1 MTNKIQSDMLPA
13 ETAQQLADQPEEFD
27 LDAIRLSQNFGESSG
42 IKKLLTTVPVRKP
55 NRTQFFRTHP
65 DHRLDVMLLKYGD
78 TDDLYIVMP
87 QLRAEVEHL
96 AKPYRLVLTVDRGGT
111 VFIWPLAIPDEERPL
126 DWHSSAME
134 ADAFARES
142 WVRMQSNQSLGAYEI
157 FQAQGQLSEPA
168 WPVETWPELVKVA
181 FRKKIIDAADHVVL
195 RKLRGEL

>member
-1 MTNKIQSDMLPA
+1 MSDKAQADLLPVA
-13 ETAQQLADQPEEFD
+13 TAQQLTDEPEEFD

-65 DHRLDVMLLKYGD
+65 DHRLDVMLLKYGE
-78 TDDLYIVMP
+78 TDDPYIVMP

-134 ADAFARES
+134 ADAVASES
-142 WVRMQSNQSLGAYEI
+142 WVRIQSNQALGAYEI
-157 FQAQGQLSEPA
+157 FEAQGQLSEP
-168 WPVETWPELVKVA
+168 TWPE
-181 FRKKIIDAADHVVL
+181 
-195 RKLRGEL
+195 ET

>member
-1 MTNKIQSDMLPA
+1 MSDKAQADLLPVA
-13 ETAQQLADQPEEFD
+13 TAQQLTDEPEEFD

-55 NRTQFFRTHP
+55 NRTQFFRTHR
-65 DHRLDVMLLKYGD
+65 DHRLDVMLLKYGE
-78 TDDLYIVMP
+78 TDDPYIVMP

-134 ADAFARES
+134 ADAVASES
-142 WVRMQSNQSLGAYEI
+142 WVRIQSNQALGAYEI
-157 FQAQGQLSEPA
+157 FEAQGQLSEPT
-168 WPVETWPELVKVA
+168 WPEETWRELVKVA
-181 FRKKIIDAADHVVL
+181 FQRKIIDAVDHVVL

>member
-1 MTNKIQSDMLPA
+1 MSDKAQADLLPVA
-13 ETAQQLADQPEEFD
+13 TAQQLTNELEEFD
-27 LDAIRLSQNFGESSG
+27 LDAIRLSQNFGELSG

-65 DHRLDVMLLKYGD
+65 DHRLDVMLLKYGE
-78 TDDLYIVMP
+78 TDDPYIVMP

-134 ADAFARES
+134 ADAVAIES
-142 WVRMQSNQSLGAYEI
+142 WVRIQSNQALGAYEI
-157 FQAQGQLSEPA
+157 FEAQGQLSEPT
-168 WPVETWPELVKVA
+168 WPEENWPELVKVA
-181 FRKKIIDAADHVVL
+181 FRRKIIDPVDHVVL

>member
-1 MTNKIQSDMLPA
+1 MSDKAQACLLPVA
-13 ETAQQLADQPEEFD
+13 TAQQLTDEPEEFD

-65 DHRLDVMLLKYGD
+65 DHRLDVMLLKYGE
-78 TDDLYIVMP
+78 TDDPYIVMP
-87 QLRAEVEHL
+87 QLRAKVEHL

-142 WVRMQSNQSLGAYEI
+142 WVRIQSNRSLGAYEI
-157 FQAQGQLSEPA
+157 CEAQGQLSEPT
-168 WPVETWPELVKVA
+168 WPEENWPELVKVA
-181 FRKKIIDAADHVVL
+181 FRRKIIDASDHVVL

>member
-1 MTNKIQSDMLPA
+1 MSDKAQADLLPVA
-13 ETAQQLADQPEEFD
+13 TAQQLTDEPEEFD

-65 DHRLDVMLLKYGD
+65 DHRLDVMLLKYGE
-78 TDDLYIVMP
+78 TDDPYIVMP

-134 ADAFARES
+134 ADAVVIES
-142 WVRMQSNQSLGAYEI
+142 WVRIQSNQALGAYEI
-157 FQAQGQLSEPA
+157 FEAQGQLSEPT
-168 WPVETWPELVKVA
+168 WPEETWRELVKVA
-181 FRKKIIDAADHVVL
+181 FQRKIIDAVDHVVL